1 MSGKPKIRKALFIGL
16 GGTGAMSLI
25 ALKKR
30 FMEVY
35 GHVDAEN
42 ASLPEFVKFMVFDT
56 DAEGTR
62 NKSKAKARNAVSGK
76 VFDVEFMPS
85 EVIPMKAPDCGEFI
99 MAPHNKDQFEWMPL
113 ENLGILN
120 ALNDLDKGAGQVRL
134 FGRVAHFFNIADV
147 RNALSDGVDE
157 VRLASQSNVHFE
169 PLGDD
174 MEVHVVASLAGG
186 TGSGMFMDVGMLLR
200 EILESRTLKANING
214 YFVLPDIFWSVAS
227 RQDMKRVKPNS
238 IGALK
243 ELDFFMEMI
252 HGQEA
257 KAQKS
262 NGNENR
268 MTEIWDP
275 ETSPLHES
283 EDKSMPYL
291 VQRYIGGEE
300 VQLMGT
306 PYSHVYLID
315 SENRDE
321 GTFNK
326 VEELAAT
333 ISKGLFASVTS
344 MSVGLQS
351 VDDNDKDKHYYN
363 HKLGWVGSLGV
374 SELVYNLPEVK
385 LHLALRVIDKGLSSL
400 LQSSEDMASKAQV
413 IMEDSGLTE
422 VGDRS
427 DLVNAIYKSSPLQ
440 AKELYD
446 DADPAVER
454 SAAMAQVAKCYDT
467 LQAEADGILSKAIQE
482 MDGLDKHLPDAG
494 RIDARI
500 ELLEEVKSLAVSFK
514 EEVKADR
521 EKLKARLEEVEKGL
535 YSGMDSTETRL
546 KELLGAS
553 MVKRMLKKREI
564 EDESN
569 AWQEETYELMQL
581 TLRDEAMEKAL
592 HVLDGLANSV
602 DERIERFKKEQGY
615 LVNLQTRVKGQVNQR
630 NRSGIS
636 RRKATPFLL
645 QMHCDDM
652 NAPFELA
659 EMNNWNASAFLN
671 GISQVV
677 TEKDSDEWV
686 DAACAFVESQHYSVF
701 TRYTGEK
708 SQQMTRS
715 LLGEKLDAAKGEQQP
730 QYTEIG
736 KLISDLMKMSSPM
749 IKIDPGS
756 HTAEDGRRLTDCM
769 RKAFVICVPAD
780 TESDLLVTEIEKMAK
795 QLADNVG
802 QVTIKV
808 HPVPDQ
814 SDRVTIYQ
822 RLTGAPVC
830 ALAGFSLDY
839 QEYVRRHKPKD
850 GEVFHV
856 NYNWYNT
863 MKEVKHSLTEGVSVS
878 GEQAL
883 ENWTKAL
890 LLGYI
895 KWDGKAWRINPGKSK
910 AESVKQCDRYELF
923 KYLMEECDY
932 GAEVEEMLRYRMQN
946 SDPAVVKNALNEV
959 LQRDKS
965 GIVDFKLKAD
975 DEKNG
980 KAYFGDPNI
989 NPYVLSRTDTDIY
1002 GEAAYNRLGQKNSL
1016 ELLKEEGE
1024 CLKALFE
1031 KGA

>member
-1 MSGKPKIRKALFIGL
+1 
-16 GGTGAMSLI
+16 MSLI

-30 FMEVY
+30 FYEVY
-35 GHVDAEN
+35 GHVDEQD
-42 ASLPEFVKFMVFDT
+42 STLPEFVKFMVFDT
-56 DAEGTR
+56 DAQGTR

-76 VFDVEFMPS
+76 VFDVEFMPA

-99 MAPHNKDQFEWMPL
+99 MAEHNRGQFEWMPL
-113 ENLGILN
+113 ENRGILN

-147 RNALSDGVDE
+147 RNALSDGIDE
-157 VRLASQSNVHFE
+157 VRLASQSNIHFD

-174 MEVHVVASLAGG
+174 IEIHVVASLAGG

-200 EILESRTLKANING
+200 EILDSRTLKAKING

-227 RQDMKRVKPNS
+227 RQDMKRVKPNA

-257 KAQKS
+257 KAQRI
-262 NGNENR
+262 NGTVDR

-283 EDKSMPYL
+283 EDKGLPYL

-300 VQLMGT
+300 VQLTGA

-326 VEELAAT
+326 VSELAAT

-344 MSVGLQS
+344 MSVGLES

-363 HKLGWVGSLGV
+363 HKLGWVGSIGV

-413 IMEDSGLTE
+413 LMEESGLTE

-454 SAAMAQVAKCYDT
+454 SAAMAQVAKCGGT
-467 LQAEADGILSKAIQE
+467 LQAEADGILAKAIQE
-482 MDGLDKHLPDAG
+482 LDGLDKYLPDTG
-494 RIDARI
+494 RINARI
-500 ELLEEVKSLAVSFK
+500 ELLEEVKGLAVGFRD
-514 EEVKADR
+514 EVKADR
-521 EKLKARLEEVEKGL
+521 EKLKVRLEEVEKGL
-535 YSGMDSTETRL
+535 FSGMDSTEGRL
-546 KELLGAS
+546 KELLGAG
-553 MVKRMLKKREI
+553 MVKRLLRKREI

-569 AWQEETYELMQL
+569 AWQEETYELMKL
-581 TLRDEAMEKAL
+581 TLHLEAMDKGL
-592 HVLDGLANSV
+592 DVLASIANTA
-602 DERIERFKKEQGY
+602 DERMAKFEGERGN
-615 LVNLQTRVKGQVNQR
+615 LVKLQTLAKGKVTER

-652 NAPFELA
+652 NVAFELA
-659 EMNNWNASAFLN
+659 EMNNWNASAFLE
-671 GISQVV
+671 GISKVV
-677 TEKDSDEWV
+677 TDKESESWLE
-686 DAACAFVESQHYSVF
+686 AACAFVEHQNYGVF
-701 TRYTGEK
+701 DSYTGDK
-708 SQQMTRS
+708 SKEMTRS
-715 LLGEKLDAAKGEQQP
+715 LLAEKLDAAKGEQQP

-769 RKAFVICVPAD
+769 RKAFVICVPAE
-780 TESDLLVTEIEKMAK
+780 TEEDVLVKELQKMTE
-795 QLADNVG
+795 QLVDNAS
-802 QVTIKV
+802 QVSIKV
-808 HPVPDQ
+808 QPVPDQ

-830 ALAGFSLDY
+830 AMAGFALDY
-839 QEYVRRHKPKD
+839 QEYARRHKPKD

-856 NYNWYNT
+856 NYNWFDAMN
-863 MKEVKHSLTEGVSVS
+863 KVKHDLTKGASAS

-890 LLGYI
+890 LLGLI
-895 KWDGKAWRINPGKSK
+895 QWDAQSKVWRIQPGNSEAK
-910 AESVKQCDRYELF
+910 AVMEDVNRFELYR
-923 KYLMEECDY
+923 YLMEDCDY
-932 GAEVEEMLRYRMQN
+932 GSAIEEMLRHRLTS
-946 SDPAVVKNALNEV
+946 SDPNAVRNALNEIMEV
-959 LQRDKS
+959 DDYNVVHFKS
-965 GIVDFKLKAD
+965 MPD
-975 DEKNG
+975 DPKKG
-980 KAYFGDPNI
+980 KAYFGNENI
-989 NPYVLSRTDTDIY
+989 NPYVASRTETDIY
-1002 GEAAYNRLGQKNSL
+1002 GEAAYNRLGQSNSL